1 MEENKYE
8 LIENKEGYAVISQ
21 KVEQILDDY
30 NATKKEFEKREKL
43 FRDSLFKAMQENNI
57 ISAKVGKYN
66 ISQVIGKPSYV
77 LDEDKF
83 LTEVDIATLNLFAKI
98 EETEE
103 FDIQRFI
110 KECPELY
117 QKYLNKQQKVVYD
130 LEKLKKLRPDLYDKY
145 TTVVP
150 STKQPYLMIKESS
163 KK

>member
-1 MEENKYE
+1 
-8 LIENKEGYAVISQ
+8 
-21 KVEQILDDY
+21 
-30 NATKKEFEKREKL
+30 
-43 FRDSLFKAMQENNI
+43 MQENNI

-110 KECPELY
+110 KECPDLY
-117 QKYLNKQQKVVYD
+117 QEYLNKQQKVVYE

-145 TTVVP
+145 ITVVP

>member
-8 LIENKEGYAVISQ
+8 LIENKEGYVVISQ

-30 NATKKEFEKREKL
+30 NTTKKEFEKREKF
-43 FRDSLFKAMQENNI
+43 FRDSLFNAMQENNI

-110 KECPELY
+110 KECPEVY

-145 TTVVP
+145 TTVIP

>member
-30 NATKKEFEKREKL
+30 NTTKKEFEKREKL
-43 FRDSLFKAMQENNI
+43 FRDCLFKAMQENNI

-110 KECPELY
+110 KEHPELY
-117 QKYLNKQQKVVYD
+117 QEYLNKQQKVVYD

-145 TTVVP
+145 TIVVP